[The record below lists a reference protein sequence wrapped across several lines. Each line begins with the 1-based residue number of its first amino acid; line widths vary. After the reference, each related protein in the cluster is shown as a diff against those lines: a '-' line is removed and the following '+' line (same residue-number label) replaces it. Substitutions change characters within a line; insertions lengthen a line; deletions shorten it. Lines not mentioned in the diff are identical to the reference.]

1 LTHVEKSRQPMA
13 YSYEAVTR
21 PCHILVTEPYR
32 SLIGPTSLLSC
43 NCDDA
48 MFCCSYLSAGMQPRA
63 RLLRPAQ
70 RMQVS
75 NKRTTLLRSMSNRNL
90 R

>member
-1 LTHVEKSRQPMA
+1 
-13 YSYEAVTR
+13 
-21 PCHILVTEPYR
+21 
-32 SLIGPTSLLSC
+32 
-43 NCDDA
+43 